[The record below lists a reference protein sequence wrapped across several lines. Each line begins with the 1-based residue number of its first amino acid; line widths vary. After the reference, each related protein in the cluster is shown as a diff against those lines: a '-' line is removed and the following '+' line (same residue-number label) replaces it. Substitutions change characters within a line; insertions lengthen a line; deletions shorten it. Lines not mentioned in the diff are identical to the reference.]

1 MNSRTA
7 PKHNQNNQNKQTS
20 METLALVAHNQK
32 KNELLEWVKENRER
46 LKDFRLIG
54 TSSTA
59 ELVNSILELDVEP
72 FGHGPQGGDILLAAR
87 ILEDQVHRVVFFMD
101 PHTPHSHEH
110 DIQTLIRTA
119 VSNNIPIALNRS
131 SADFMVQTEPK
142 A

>member
-1 MNSRTA
+1 MSPLPA
-7 PKHNQNNQNKQTS
+7 SKQIQSTQIQS
-20 METLALVAHNQK
+20 TQTGMETLALVAHNQK

-54 TSSTA
+54 TGSTA
-59 ELVNSILELDVEP
+59 ELVNSILELGVEP

-119 VSNNIPIALNRS
+119 VSHNIAMALNRA
-131 SADFMVQTEPK
+131 SADFILGQ
-142 A
+142 

>member
-1 MNSRTA
+1 
-7 PKHNQNNQNKQTS
+7 
-20 METLALVAHNQK
+20 METLALVAHNEK
-32 KNELLEWVKENRER
+32 KDELLEWVKENQVK
-46 LKDFRLIG
+46 LKQFRLIG

-59 ELVNSILELDVEP
+59 ELVNRILELGVEP

-119 VSNNIPIALNRS
+119 VSNDVALALNRTT
-131 SADFMVQTEPK
+131 ADFILRDEPK